1 MTGPRRFG
9 KARDSAPRSW
19 PTSAEAWESLG
30 LEYMAGAEDMV
41 SGFGR
46 RSSTREAFNR
56 SGQRVTAQRT
66 LLLDLIRRSE
76 GHVDADE
83 LYRRARRR
91 YPRISLSTVYRNLQ
105 LFKKLGPIE
114 EHHFAEEHHHYEVKP
129 TTEHQHLLCL
139 NCGKI
144 VEFACPL
151 SQKFK
156 KDVGR
161 QYDFDISGVEVRMT
175 GLCSTCRKR
184 SDGS

>member
-1 MTGPRRFG
+1 
-9 KARDSAPRSW
+9 
-19 PTSAEAWESLG
+19 
-30 LEYMAGAEDMV
+30 MV
-41 SGFGR
+41 SKAKQKM
-46 RSSTREAFNR
+46 SAQQTLNR
-56 SGQRVTAQRT
+56 SNQRVTAQRS
-66 LLLDLIRRSE
+66 LLLELLRQSDRHL
-76 GHVDADE
+76 DADD
-83 LYRRARRR
+83 LYRRARQKH
-91 YPRISLSTVYRNLQ
+91 PRISLSTVYRNLQ
-105 LFKKLGPIE
+105 LFKNLGLIE
-114 EHHFAEEHHHYEVKP
+114 ERHFAEEHHHYEAKP